1 MIKVYIYIKAKKVT
15 RKLNADI
22 VVASILLYVIVV
34 LPNVCC
40 LLMRRSFWDGA
51 FFGKLSSSWY

>member
-1 MIKVYIYIKAKKVT
+1 MIKVYIYITKAM